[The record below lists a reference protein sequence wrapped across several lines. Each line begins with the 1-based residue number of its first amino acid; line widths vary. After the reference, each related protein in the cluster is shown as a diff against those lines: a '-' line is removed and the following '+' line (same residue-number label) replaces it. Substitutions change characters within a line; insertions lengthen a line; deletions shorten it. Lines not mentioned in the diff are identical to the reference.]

1 MLNSEGTVVSK
12 TEECLPPWGLW
23 VWNLSS
29 QMQRKRQG
37 VMQGMTG
44 EVTPGDD
51 AEAQARY
58 VNPKRRGWDDRAGE
72 DRRQMTRVSPKD
84 LKGNQV
90 TGTER

>member
-1 MLNSEGTVVSK
+1 
-12 TEECLPPWGLW
+12 
-23 VWNLSS
+23 
-29 QMQRKRQG
+29 
-37 VMQGMTG
+37 MQGMTG

-58 VNPKRRGWDDRAGE
+58 VNPKRRGCDDRAGE